1 MVSEDLPPSY
11 DEAIRDEAQ
20 PQSQSQGNSSR
31 PEAPPPDYSSVPGS
45 TSSRPLRDRKRPVP
59 PKPPAKPPTRP
70 SSKPAKPAT
79 KPTTKPAKPAT
90 KPTTKPAA
98 KPDLPWTYPPRYYC
112 EKCHNTG
119 YKLKNGKSCKRCW
132 RKFATP
138 NAAAPMGGQ
147 IMVNQAPPQSTY
159 YSGLPFGDYFHPF
172 DRPTGGYY
180 APPAPVNNNALYVR
194 PGDPR
199 LGGVLCGECRGSG
212 RVRFFLD
219 EDLCP
224 LCNGVG
230 RIIR

>member
-11 DEAIRDEAQ
+11 DEAIRNEE
-20 PQSQSQGNSSR
+20 SQGSSSR
-31 PEAPPPDYSSVPGS
+31 PEAPPPDYSSVPGRP
-45 TSSRPLRDRKRPVP
+45 SRPPRDEKRPP
-59 PKPPAKPPTRP
+59 PKPPRTN
-70 SSKPAKPAT
+70 SS
-79 KPTTKPAKPAT
+79 TKPAKSS
-90 KPTTKPAA
+90 KPKPAA
-98 KPDLPWTYPPRYYC
+98 KPVAKPAAKPSRPAGNPNLPWTYPANYYC

-132 RKFATP
+132 RRFATP
-138 NAAAPMGGQ
+138 NGAMPMNSGGPV
-147 IMVNQAPPQSTY
+147 MVTQPPPQSTY
-159 YSGLPFGDYFHPF
+159 YSGLPMGDYFHPF
-172 DRPTGGYY
+172 GAPSGGYY
-180 APPAPVNNNALYVR
+180 QAAPVNTNALYVR